1 MGMVAK
7 TDDEIYV
14 LSTIKIYSH
23 FSFVFS
29 AVSKKVKLLKILKVT
44 KLLPRYENGTEE
56 DNKFIIFSL
65 AMLALKNFMKF

>member
-44 KLLPRYENGTEE
+44 KLLPRYENGREE
-56 DNKFIIFSL
+56 DHKFIIFSL

>member
-44 KLLPRYENGTEE
+44 KLLPRYENGREE

-65 AMLALKNFMKF
+65 AILALKNFMKF

>member
-1 MGMVAK
+1 MVAK

-14 LSTIKIYSH
+14 LSTTKIYSH
-23 FSFVFS
+23 FSFVFT

-44 KLLPRYENGTEE
+44 KLLPRYENGREE

-65 AMLALKNFMKF
+65 AMLALKNFVKF

>member
-1 MGMVAK
+1 MVAK

-44 KLLPRYENGTEE
+44 KLLPRYENGREE

>member
-44 KLLPRYENGTEE
+44 KLLPQYENGREE

>member
-1 MGMVAK
+1 MVAK

-44 KLLPRYENGTEE
+44 KLLPRYENGREE

-65 AMLALKNFMKF
+65 AILALKNFMKF

>member
-44 KLLPRYENGTEE
+44 KLLPRYESGREE

>member
-44 KLLPRYENGTEE
+44 KLLPRYENGTYF
-56 DNKFIIFSL
+56 KFWL
-65 AMLALKNFMKF
+65 RPRNLLQKFYPLQKK

>member
-1 MGMVAK
+1 MVAK

-44 KLLPRYENGTEE
+44 KLLPRYENGREE
-56 DNKFIIFSL
+56 DNKLIIFSL

>member
-29 AVSKKVKLLKILKVT
+29 VVSKKVKLPKILKVT
-44 KLLPRYENGTEE
+44 KLLPRYENGREE

>member
-7 TDDEIYV
+7 TDDQIYV

-44 KLLPRYENGTEE
+44 KLLPRYENGREE

>member
-1 MGMVAK
+1 MVAK

-29 AVSKKVKLLKILKVT
+29 AVSRKVKLLKILKVT
-44 KLLPRYENGTEE
+44 KLLPRYENGREE

>member
-44 KLLPRYENGTEE
+44 KLLPRYENCREE

>member
-29 AVSKKVKLLKILKVT
+29 AVSKKVKLLKILKET
-44 KLLPRYENGTEE
+44 KLLPRYENGREE

>member
-29 AVSKKVKLLKILKVT
+29 AVSRKVKLLKILKVT
-44 KLLPRYENGTEE
+44 KLLPRYENGREE